1 MEREMSRIPLFDPE
15 GMTAE
20 QAKVYAEVVG
30 GPRGRLVGPL
40 RAAMHNPVLAD
51 RWQKLGEVLR
61 FNTSLPKRV
70 TELVILVTARRWN
83 SQLEWYIHSQD
94 GLGAGLSAD
103 VIEAL
108 RCGESPVFDD
118 ADDADIYEF
127 ACQLQQQGN
136 VQQSLYERV
145 HQRWGTV
152 AMVDLSS
159 VIGYYTLVAMTLNV
173 HQVPLPNGAADQLE
187 DLSQGH
193 EGTWSL
199 ARLAKSQKPLAVA
212 NGGER

>member
-1 MEREMSRIPLFDPE
+1 MSRIPLFDPE
-15 GMTAE
+15 GMSTQ

-40 RAAMHNPVLAD
+40 RAAMHNPELAD
-51 RWQKLGEVLR
+51 RWQKFGEVLR
-61 FNTSLPKRV
+61 FNTSLPKRL

-83 SQLEWYIHSQD
+83 SQLEWYIHAQD
-94 GLGAGLSAD
+94 GLAAGLSPE

-108 RCGESPVFDD
+108 RCGESPRFDD
-118 ADDADIYEF
+118 PEDADVYDF

-136 VQQSLYERV
+136 VQQALYERL
-145 HQRWGTV
+145 HRRWGTV

-173 HQVPLPNGAADQLE
+173 HQVPVPDGAGDPLQALNRGPD
-187 DLSQGH
+187 
-193 EGTWSL
+193 GTWALTRL
-199 ARLAKSQKPLAVA
+199 ARAEEKLAAAS
-212 NGGER
+212 GGER

>member
-1 MEREMSRIPLFDPE
+1 MSRIPLFDPE
-15 GMTAE
+15 GMSTQ

-40 RAAMHNPVLAD
+40 RAAMHNPELAD
-51 RWQKLGEVLR
+51 RWQKFGEVLR
-61 FNTSLPKRV
+61 FNTSLPKRL

-83 SQLEWYIHSQD
+83 SQLEWYIHAQD
-94 GLGAGLSAD
+94 GLAAGLSPE

-108 RCGESPVFDD
+108 RCGESPCFDD
-118 ADDADIYEF
+118 PEDADVYEF

-136 VQQSLYERV
+136 VQQALYERL
-145 HQRWGTV
+145 HRRWGTV

-173 HQVPLPNGAADQLE
+173 HQVPVPDGASHPLQALGRTPD
-187 DLSQGH
+187 
-193 EGTWSL
+193 GTWAL
-199 ARLAKSQKPLAVA
+199 AGLAPAEQQLAA
-212 NGGER
+212 ASGGER

>member
-1 MEREMSRIPLFDPE
+1 MEKKMSRIPLFDPE
-15 GMTAE
+15 GMTTE

-51 RWQKLGEVLR
+51 RWQKFGEVLR

-70 TELVILVTARRWN
+70 TELIILVTARRWN
-83 SQLEWYIHSQD
+83 SQLEWYIHAKD

-103 VIEAL
+103 IIEAL
-108 RCGESPVFDD
+108 RCGDAPVFDD
-118 ADDADIYEF
+118 PEDADVYDF
-127 ACQLQQQGN
+127 ACQLQQHGN
-136 VQQSLYERV
+136 VQQGLYERL
-145 HQRWGTV
+145 HKRWGTV

-173 HQVPLPNGAADQLE
+173 HHVPLPDGAINPLD

-193 EGTWSL
+193 EGAWSL
-199 ARLAKSQKPLAVA
+199 ARLAQSKTALATA
-212 NGGER
+212 SGGER

>member
-1 MEREMSRIPLFDPE
+1 MSRIPLFDPE
-15 GMTAE
+15 GMTSE

-83 SQLEWYIHSQD
+83 SQLEWYIHAQD

-108 RCGESPVFDD
+108 RRGESPVFHDPEE
-118 ADDADIYEF
+118 ADVYEF

-136 VQQSLYERV
+136 VQEALYERL
-145 HQRWGTV
+145 HKRWGTV

-173 HQVPLPNGAADQLE
+173 HQVPLPNGTANPLQ
-187 DLSQGH
+187 DLSPGD
-193 EGTWSL
+193 EGEWAL
-199 ARLAKSQKPLAVA
+199 SQLPHGSQPFAA
-212 NGGER
+212 ASGGER